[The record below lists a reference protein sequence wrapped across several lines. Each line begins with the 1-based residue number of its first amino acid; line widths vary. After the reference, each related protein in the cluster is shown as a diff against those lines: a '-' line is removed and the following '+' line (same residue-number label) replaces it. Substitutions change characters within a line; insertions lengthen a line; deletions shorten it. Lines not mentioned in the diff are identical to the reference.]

1 MTCCAEKRE
10 ICFFFGGGGL
20 VVCSRGELGWG
31 RRRRNRGGESRQSG
45 HILTFADG
53 FTDSIILSVISS
65 AILTANRARHC
76 TKILV

>member
-10 ICFFFGGGGL
+10 IFFFWGGV

-31 RRRRNRGGESRQSG
+31 RRRRNRGGEGRQGG

-53 FTDSIILSVISS
+53 FTDGCIPS
-65 AILTANRARHC
+65 AILTINRSRHC
-76 TKILV
+76 TEIPV